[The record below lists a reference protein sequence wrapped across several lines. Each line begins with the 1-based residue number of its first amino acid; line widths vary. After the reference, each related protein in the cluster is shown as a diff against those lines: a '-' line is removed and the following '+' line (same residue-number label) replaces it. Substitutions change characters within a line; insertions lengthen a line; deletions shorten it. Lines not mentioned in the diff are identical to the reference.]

1 MAEAMAEPLP
11 GAVYGLH
18 SCLVKLE
25 VRHHI
30 DSAKMA
36 FGIES
41 HDSAEVTHLLI
52 LARDAAKILADGYK
66 DSTLLVEVERLIVQM
81 LGISLEEF
89 LEQYKLNKMR

>member
-1 MAEAMAEPLP
+1 MAEPLP

-66 DSTLLVEVERLIVQM
+66 DSMLLQEVEGLIVQI
-81 LGISLEEF
+81 LVVPI
-89 LEQYKLNKMR
+89 EQFREDYKRKKIR